1 MTAAYCLVMLF
12 FVLWKI
18 MFKKKT
24 KTFHA
29 RWALHRKGWYWIW
42 KKKNK
47 KRRILK
53 IQILALT
60 FDSHSIV
67 YEVQF
72 DIF

>member
-1 MTAAYCLVMLF
+1 
-12 FVLWKI
+12 
-18 MFKKKT
+18 MFKKKQKPFMPDGLFT
-24 KTFHA
+24 EKVGT
-29 RWALHRKGWYWIW
+29 GYG

>member
-1 MTAAYCLVMLF
+1 MGSSQKRLVLD
-12 FVLWKI
+12 VE
-18 MFKKKT
+18 
-24 KTFHA
+24 
-29 RWALHRKGWYWIW
+29 
-42 KKKNK
+42 KKNK